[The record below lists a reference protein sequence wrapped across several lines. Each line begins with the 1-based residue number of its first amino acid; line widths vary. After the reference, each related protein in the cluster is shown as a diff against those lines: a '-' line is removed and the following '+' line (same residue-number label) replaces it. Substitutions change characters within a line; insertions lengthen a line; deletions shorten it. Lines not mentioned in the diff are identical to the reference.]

1 MENTQQ
7 TKTTSRSTVN
17 TAGMKKLEARRVQML
32 VRQREHLEEEM
43 NALQAEVDAL
53 VSPLIH
59 GDGVQQPET
68 LTIWQELAAISKK

>member
-43 NALQAEVDAL
+43 NTLQAEVDAL

-68 LTIWQELAAISKK
+68 LTTWQELAAISKK